1 VRRNKTF
8 FTYDKSMNREKRI
21 PASQSNECCWVI
33 TSLPWAAKDLRNKN
47 CDMALRRCTKVSEG
61 CEPLRKRGC
70 RVIDD
75 ILSNYLKESH
85 PAVDGMVARRRD
97 REVIQIITGTGR
109 GRGPIQTRFFV

>member
-1 VRRNKTF
+1 MKNGF
-8 FTYDKSMNREKRI
+8 QPANPMNV
-21 PASQSNECCWVI
+21 AGLSQACPGPQR
-33 TSLPWAAKDLRNKN
+33 TLQGKN

-61 CEPLRKRGC
+61 CEPLRKRWC

-75 ILSNYLKESH
+75 KLSNYLKESH

-109 GRGPIQTRFFV
+109 GRGPIQTRFFVEFGTTVGVSP